1 MRLFSVAK
9 RSKYKQLFRERLT
22 YKRWKAHA
30 KMSKVIMGNG
40 VFAIAWANLKLFQR
54 GGRKQHRHMH
64 SFFLGPCCWIILN
77 LNQASQTLTTH
88 NANRHCRV
96 RFNTFVGQPLSKQL
110 LCYQACKPLLKG
122 RHAKGHAWQ
131 DVASSCMTI
140 LSARP
145 WLFDIQWIVRYM
157 LSTFS
162 HWIVIYPVD
171 QALSSLQTTG
181 ARFISL

>member
-9 RSKYKQLFRERLT
+9 RSKYKQLFRERLS

-40 VFAIAWANLKLFQR
+40 VFTIAWANLKLFQR
-54 GGRKQHRHMH
+54 GGRKQHRHMY
-64 SFFLGPCCWIILN
+64 SFFLVPCCWIILN

-110 LCYQACKPLLKG
+110 YYVIKHANPYLRVVTQRDTRDKMSRPVAWRSQVPSPGYSKG
-122 RHAKGHAWQ
+122 G
-131 DVASSCMTI
+131 
-140 LSARP
+140 
-145 WLFDIQWIVRYM
+145 
-157 LSTFS
+157 
-162 HWIVIYPVD
+162 
-171 QALSSLQTTG
+171 
-181 ARFISL
+181 